1 MRMHCECPV
10 IRSIHNTIIVDEF
23 VANINKAGKA
33 EFKKYEAD
41 HAFANPS
48 NSYWMNQ
55 QKKMPI
61 NI

>member
-1 MRMHCECPV
+1 MFGNK
-10 IRSIHNTIIVDEF
+10 INTIIVDEF

-33 EFKKYEAD
+33 EFKKYEDD